1 LILTPGGSVVV
12 AEAGT
17 SANTGRITLINPAAE
32 SRSILTGLPSGR
44 VPPENAASGPAGL
57 VLISNTLY
65 IAIDAGDSTVNGS
78 SPGQEA
84 INPSP
89 SSPLFSSILQCA
101 FDRPIEDLTV
111 TFAPTD
117 LQFVQ
122 LSQQQVVTLT
132 ADAQSVVIRLLADFP
147 DAVTDP
153 VVGARPANLFGM
165 DTDGAHLYV
174 ANAGMNQLLKVSL
187 ADGGHS
193 VLATFPGRAN
203 PGTTSPPI
211 IDPVPDDVLYGN
223 GRILVSFLT
232 GFPFLARFGEI
243 LEVDAITG
251 ATTVFMSGLTLPI
264 GVAVGSDAPDS
275 AWFAL
280 EYSSGSFG
288 SAGQLLRFMN
298 PSDSRLVLTTS
309 IGNPAGLA
317 ADETRRQV
325 WIADNSGGRVLR
337 LQTR

>member
-1 LILTPGGSVVV
+1 M
-12 AEAGT
+12 
-17 SANTGRITLINPAAE
+17 
-32 SRSILTGLPSGR
+32 
-44 VPPENAASGPAGL
+44 PPENAASGPAGL

-65 IAIDAGDSTVNGS
+65 IAIGAGDSTVNGS

-101 FDRPIEDLTV
+101 FDRPIEDLTA

-117 LQFVQ
+117 LQFLQ
-122 LSQQQVVTLT
+122 LSQEQVLTLIS
-132 ADAQSVVIRLLADFP
+132 DGQSVVIRLLTNFP

-193 VLATFPGRAN
+193 VLATFPGRPN
-203 PGTTSPPI
+203 PGTTGPPI
-211 IDPVPDDVLYGN
+211 IDPVPDDVLYWN
-223 GRILVSFLT
+223 GRTLVSFLT
-232 GFPFLARFGEI
+232 GFPFLAHFGEI

-251 ATTVFMSGLTLPI
+251 ATTAFMSGLTSPI
-264 GVAVGSDAPDS
+264 GVAVGSDAS
-275 AWFAL
+275 GTALFAL
-280 EYSSGSFG
+280 EYSSGPFG
-288 SAGQLLRFMN
+288 SPGQLLRFMN
-298 PSDSRLVLTTS
+298 PSDSRLVLTAS
-309 IGNPAGLA
+309 IGNPTGLA
-317 ADETRRQV
+317 VDDTRHQV

-337 LQTR
+337 VQTR